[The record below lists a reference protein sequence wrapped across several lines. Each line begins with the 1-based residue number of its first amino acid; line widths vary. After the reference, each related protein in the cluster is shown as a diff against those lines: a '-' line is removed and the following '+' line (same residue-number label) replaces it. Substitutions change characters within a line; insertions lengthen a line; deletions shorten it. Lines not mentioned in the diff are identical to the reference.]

1 MLDTNIYSVFI
12 SAKTPLELDKF
23 VGSISLPQPDETL
36 DENTQLIM
44 TGRGTTM
51 GSPIHPVNIY

>member
-1 MLDTNIYSVFI
+1 MCGKN
-12 SAKTPLELDKF
+12 PLAFDKF

-44 TGRGTTM
+44 TGWGTTM

>member
-1 MLDTNIYSVFI
+1 MFI
-12 SAKTPLELDKF
+12 SDKNPLELDKF